1 MPEIVVYGNDV
12 GGGMTVTR
20 TLVNGV
26 NTIVTCASMVAVAHA
41 IQSHTG
47 LSIAEVVKQLR
58 PLRSA
63 TVNINGS
70 TQTFP
75 PAIPNAQREIL
86 SDLGMKP
93 GC

>member
-1 MPEIVVYGNDV
+1 MFHYARAAIEAHV
-12 GGGMTVTR
+12 
-20 TLVNGV
+20 
-26 NTIVTCASMVAVAHA
+26 TIVFTPLAVAHA

-86 SDLGMKP
+86 SDLGIKP